1 MESERQCWEIMGKN
15 RISRG
20 IIRRREVG
28 KVEDNDVIHRTR
40 GVGGLLK
47 TRETQKGPVGQK
59 CHSCQ
64 GGSSC
69 YGADGT
75 LAEKGRGSIDTESTE
90 RHNPGTWTEPVV
102 FDARAG
108 GRQY

>member
-47 TRETQKGPVGQK
+47 TRETQKGSVRQK

-64 GGSSC
+64 GRSSC
-69 YGADGT
+69 YGRWYFGRKGEKLRALRGT
-75 LAEKGRGSIDTESTE
+75 IE
-90 RHNPGTWTEPVV
+90 NPGTWTEPVV

>member
-1 MESERQCWEIMGKN
+1 MGKN

-75 LAEKGRGSIDTESTE
+75 LGEKGRGSIIEKGRGTIE
-90 RHNPGTWTEPVV
+90 NPGTWTVSLLSLMRGQVGDNIETI
-102 FDARAG
+102 D
-108 GRQY
+108 